1 MDPNFAGIEI
11 VGKVKSKGGEWR
23 EFLII
28 SDEFKDL
35 LRKILYEERK
45 DMNDDTY
52 LFSYVTDCKNRKG
65 EIYKY
70 DKLTNY

>member
-1 MDPNFAGIEI
+1 MDTNFSGIEF

-28 SDEFKDL
+28 SDELKDL

-45 DMNDDTY
+45 EMSDDTY
-52 LFSYVTDCKNRKG
+52 LFSYVTESKNRKG

-70 DKLTNY
+70 D